1 MLNVDSAE
9 KPQMLKKQQL
19 KTPPNQSSHSK
30 KIAHNRSWR
39 VLYLTAF
46 HGFLVIFQ
54 NMGFFQQNQHLTF
67 RLTPVAGWLAGIVTV
82 YYVLTLIFW
91 VDLFMISF

>member
-1 MLNVDSAE
+1 M
-9 KPQMLKKQQL
+9 
-19 KTPPNQSSHSK
+19 
-30 KIAHNRSWR
+30 
-39 VLYLTAF
+39 
-46 HGFLVIFQ
+46 IFQ